1 MLIKD
6 SPKVWSVWQ
15 VEIESLTLFIIARN
29 KNTTYLTSRVFN
41 LLVRQYGVVLDME
54 IMVRKCLFIAVIKL
68 MWAGYFEMGY
78 VYVDSERVLIFVLI
92 RRLYVI
98 IIASLIFLFIY

>member
-6 SPKVWSVWQ
+6 SPKIWSVWQ

-41 LLVRQYGVVLDME
+41 LLARQYRDYFRYGDYGSKMSFY
-54 IMVRKCLFIAVIKL
+54 R
-68 MWAGYFEMGY
+68 GY
-78 VYVDSERVLIFVLI
+78 LN
-92 RRLYVI
+92 
-98 IIASLIFLFIY
+98 